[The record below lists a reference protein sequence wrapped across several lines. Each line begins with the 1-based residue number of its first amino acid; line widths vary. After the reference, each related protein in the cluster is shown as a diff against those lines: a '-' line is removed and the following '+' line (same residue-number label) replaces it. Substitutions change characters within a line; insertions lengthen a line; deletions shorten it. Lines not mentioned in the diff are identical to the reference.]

1 MPLFA
6 RDESR
11 PGRPL
16 LMFGLAAFILAA
28 LGGLALLWGQPSLA
42 SKLIAE
48 LMLALFQAVIVIVSI
63 VLGMLILAV
72 LSGVPTLSVD
82 HVGRAVLEDDF
93 WCCPLDERDQGDTG
107 YRARSG
113 FVKDMIDPIFSR

>member
-16 LMFGLAAFILAA
+16 LMFGLAAFILAV

-82 HVGRAVLEDDF
+82 HGWVGRFWRTIFGAVLLLSAIKAI
-93 WCCPLDERDQGDTG
+93 LDI
-107 YRARSG
+107 AR
-113 FVKDMIDPIFSR
+113 VADL